1 MDYFQLSTRKRG
13 FITATHTST
22 LDDGGEM
29 MLFSIAMKE
38 REPLISGECK
48 KKKKRGSAA
57 HLQLSLRGEVC
68 FLRSAGSTKTG
79 RHGPTGGKKVNIT
92 KPNNKQ
98 AHIKKV
104 FLRG

>member
-1 MDYFQLSTRKRG
+1 MSLLWGGIWLDYFQLSTRKRG

-48 KKKKRGSAA
+48 KKKKEAVLLISNW
-57 HLQLSLRGEVC
+57 VW
-68 FLRSAGSTKTG
+68 
-79 RHGPTGGKKVNIT
+79 GGKFVSLEVLA
-92 KPNNKQ
+92 PLKQ
-98 AHIKKV
+98 GDTALLGEKKWI
-104 FLRG
+104 